1 MSKNKIYKILIT
13 GIGMMIGFA
22 ANAQNVGQFARVL
35 EQIERNSTT
44 LDAYS
49 KANEAR
55 KIGARTG
62 LAPEN
67 PEVGFGYL
75 PGTHGGVRKDVEV
88 SQSFD
93 FPTLYSKRGKLADA
107 QNVSSDW
114 QLRSARME
122 LLLTAE
128 QYCIELVY
136 NNALTA
142 LYSRQVANAKDIAEA
157 YRKKLEQGYATQIE
171 YNKAMLNLTNIE
183 NDLKTVNLERL
194 HLQTQLTLMNGGNA
208 VELSDTAYIE
218 SRTLP
223 SNFASWTE
231 EAVNAN
237 PAFAFLRQEVEVAK
251 RGVGVSKAM
260 GLPKLSVGYAGEFTP
275 MEGWQGV
282 KIGVSIPLWENRNRV
297 KHAKA
302 ELAAAEQSESD
313 ARLRY
318 AARLQ
323 YLFELANEL
332 SDNIKR
338 YESVFST
345 NSNGELLYKALKGGE
360 LSLLDYLLELE
371 YYFNSYEKLMQARR
385 DLQLTLA
392 ELYAYKL

>member
-13 GIGMMIGFA
+13 GIGMMIGFG
-22 ANAQNVGQFARVL
+22 ANAQNTGQFAKVL

-75 PGTHGGVRKDVEV
+75 PGSHGGVRKDVEV

-114 QLRSARME
+114 QLRSDRME

-136 NNALTA
+136 NNAIAA

-157 YRKKLEQGYATQIE
+157 YRKKLEQGEATQIE

-183 NDLKTVNLERL
+183 NDLKTVNLECR

-208 VELSDTAYIE
+208 VELSDTAYTNIPV
-218 SRTLP
+218 LP
-223 SNFASWTE
+223 SDFASWTE

-260 GLPKLSVGYAGEFTP
+260 GLPKLSVGYSGEFTP
-275 MEGWQGV
+275 AEGWQGV

-318 AARLQ
+318 SARLQ
-323 YLFELANEL
+323 YLFEQANEL

-345 NSNGELLYKALKGGE
+345 NSNDELLYKALKGGE

-392 ELYAYKL
+392 ELYAYKM